1 MNNILRIFVIV
12 VGTVLVITTGIIAYY
27 LRTLSTDIQYIHEL
41 NKQKIHKT
49 YKQDYEYQCKRFYLF
64 ADGKIDYLD
73 KFMQDGWQVCSL
85 MLTGPEEERDM
96 STLSYVVLDLD

>member
-1 MNNILRIFVIV
+1 MNNILRTFVIV

-49 YKQDYEYQCKRFYLF
+49 YKQDYEYQCKRGGRF
-64 ADGKIDYLD
+64 AHLWGLY
-73 KFMQDGWQVCSL
+73 M
-85 MLTGPEEERDM
+85 MLTGPEEEKDM